1 MFEKGRHLLSRRVC
15 QGLILAAF
23 ALGPWMSLPVA
34 QGTLGSSV
42 WFGRVPLSDPFV
54 LLQSLVA
61 GHPLSGSALWGGLIV
76 LVFYAL
82 VGGRVFCGWVC
93 PINLVTDAAQGLRR
107 ALGWRKARV
116 LRIDK
121 RLRYGILVFSLLG
134 SVVAGL
140 ALWEL
145 INPINLV
152 MRSLVFGL
160 WLGGLSAVIGIFLF
174 DFLVLSNGWCG
185 HVCPVGGV
193 YGAMGRYSVV
203 QVAAVR
209 RDACNDCGDCF
220 TYCPEPQ
227 VISPALRAINGH
239 GVQIDEIDCLR
250 CGRCIDVCEQQ
261 VFQFSVVRRV
271 PPGGQPRDVDPAALR
286 EPGRRI

>member
-1 MFEKGRHLLSRRVC
+1 MLEKKKYLLLRRIC
-15 QGLILAAF
+15 QGLILLAF
-23 ALGPWMSLPVA
+23 TLSAWLGTSIA
-34 QGTLGSSV
+34 QGTLASSV
-42 WFGRVPLSDPFV
+42 WFGAVPLSDPFV
-54 LLQSLVA
+54 LLQSLAA
-61 GHPLSGSALWGGLIV
+61 GHPLAGSALWGGLII

-121 RLRYGILVFSLLG
+121 RLRYAILVLGVLG
-134 SVVAGL
+134 SAISGL
-140 ALWEL
+140 VLWEL
-145 INPINLV
+145 VNPINLV

-160 WLGGLSAVIGIFLF
+160 WLGGLTAAIGIFLF
-174 DFLVLSNGWCG
+174 DFLLLSNGWCG
-185 HVCPVGGV
+185 HVCPVGAF
-193 YGAMGRYSVV
+193 YGTLGRYSIV

-209 RDACNDCGDCF
+209 RDDCNDCGDCF

-227 VISPALRAINGH
+227 VISPALRAIGGH

-261 VFQFSVVRRV
+261 VFEFSVVGLAKSGARG
-271 PPGGQPRDVDPAALR
+271 P
-286 EPGRRI
+286 